1 MAVKDSVAALLEER
15 RGSFVSGEELAE
27 RIGCTRGAVWKAVRA
42 LQKDGW
48 SVTAVT
54 NRGYC
59 LEAAADVLSEAG
71 VRRYLCDNAEAVFP
85 QVFKCVDSTNIR
97 LRELAENGAPE
108 GTAVIAGEQT
118 KGRGRLGRSFYS
130 PSDTGLYMSL
140 LLRTEIPA
148 QDAVLITTAAAV
160 AAAEAIERVSGKKCG
175 IKWVNDVYIGNR
187 KVCGILTEASMSL
200 ESGGLE
206 YAVLGI
212 GINAYEP
219 EGGFPEE
226 IRDVAGA
233 VFESRCADARCR
245 LAGEVLGRFMN
256 YYRSLES
263 RLFLDGYRSRLMWR
277 GERISVISGKESYPC
292 VLEDVDDS
300 CRLLVRTDSDERK
313 TILSGEI
320 SIRKE

>member
-1 MAVKDSVAALLEER
+1 MAVKDNVAALLDER

-48 SVTAVT
+48 SITAVT

-59 LEAAADVLSEAG
+59 LETSADVLSEAG
-71 VRRYLCDNAEAVFP
+71 VRRYLGECGVFP

-97 LRELAENGAPE
+97 LRELAESGTPE

-118 KGRGRLGRSFYS
+118 KGRGRLGRSFFS

-140 LLRTEIPA
+140 LLRTSIPA
-148 QDAVLITTAAAV
+148 QEAVLITTAAAV
-160 AAAEAIERVSGKKCG
+160 AVAEAIEEVSGTSCG
-175 IKWVNDVYIGNR
+175 IKWVNDVYINGR

-200 ESGGLE
+200 ENGGLE

-226 IRDVAGA
+226 IKNTAGA
-233 VFESRCADARCR
+233 IFDSPAHDARNR
-245 LAGEVLGRFMN
+245 LAGEVLRRFMS
-256 YYRSLES
+256 YYRFLED
-263 RLFLDGYRSRLMWR
+263 RLFLEGYRKRLIWR
-277 GERISVISGKESYPC
+277 GERINVISGKTAYSC
-292 VLEDVDDS
+292 ILEDIDES
-300 CRLLVRTDSDERK
+300 CRLLVRTDDGEQK

-320 SIRKE
+320 SIRKG